1 MGLLP
6 RQKRGFFVGSVFPS
20 LFLTM
25 LVFIGELLCK
35 MVQ

>member
-6 RQKRGFFVGSVFPS
+6 RQKRGFFCGLGFPLS
-20 LFLTM
+20 FLTM